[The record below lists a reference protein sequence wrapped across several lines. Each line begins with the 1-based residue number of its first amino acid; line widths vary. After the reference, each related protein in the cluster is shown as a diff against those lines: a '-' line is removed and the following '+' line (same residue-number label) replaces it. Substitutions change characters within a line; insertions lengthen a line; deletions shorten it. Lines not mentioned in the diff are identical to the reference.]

1 MYQKFFV
8 KRFRCLQEVEV
19 SSLGKLN
26 LILGANNVGKTALL
40 EAIWL
45 HHGFHNPELGER
57 IERFRGIPH
66 AKGNEF
72 LHDLF
77 LGFDPSKP
85 IELVATLPD
94 GSKKT
99 LRVTR
104 HEIKA
109 WPSGALG
116 QPIPDL
122 DLEEPE
128 RVSETTTKSILS
140 EIHFEC
146 PEQNSFARAI
156 VALDG
161 VHYEHAG
168 IKPASTAVFLAARR
182 RGAAAELAE
191 RFGDVAVTKELR
203 RLIGLL
209 NLLEPRLEDLR
220 MLHRGGLPLI
230 YGDVGTTQLV
240 PIALMGDGM
249 SRLLEIAL
257 AFSAA
262 KGGLLLVDEI
272 ENGLHYMVM
281 PKVWRSIKQLA
292 EAYDVQVFAATHSAE
307 CLQAAYEALQDESAG
322 TFAVHRLE
330 RAEQDQIRA
339 ITLDIDSLGAAL
351 EMGGEV
357 R

>member
-1 MYQKFFV
+1 MYNRILV

-45 HHGFHNPELGER
+45 HHGYHNPELGER

-66 AKGNEF
+66 VKGNEF

-77 LGFDPSKP
+77 LGFDPSEP
-85 IELVATLPD
+85 IELTAKLLD
-94 GSKKT
+94 GSNIT
-99 LRVTR
+99 LRISR
-104 HEIKA
+104 HEIKTRV
-109 WPSGALG
+109 SGVLEK
-116 QPIPDL
+116 PKSDL
-122 DLEEPE
+122 DSEEPD

-146 PEQNSFARAI
+146 LEQNSLARAI

-168 IKPASTAVFLAARR
+168 IKPTSTAVFLAARR
-182 RGAAAELAE
+182 RGTPAELAE
-191 RFGDVAVTKELR
+191 RFGDVAVSKELP
-203 RLIGLL
+203 RLTGLL

-220 MLHRGGLPLI
+220 ILHRGGLPLI

-249 SRLLEIAL
+249 GRLLEIAL

-281 PKVWRSIKQLA
+281 PKVWRSLKQLA

-322 TFAVHRLE
+322 TFVVHRLE
-330 RAEQDQIRA
+330 RVEQGQIRA
-339 ITLDIDSLGAAL
+339 ITLDIESLGAAL
-351 EMGGEV
+351 EIGGEV

>member
-8 KRFRCLQEVEV
+8 KHFRCLQEVEV
-19 SSLGKLN
+19 GSLGKLN
-26 LILGANNVGKTALL
+26 LILGANGVGKTALL

-45 HHGFHNPELGER
+45 HHGFHNPELGGR

-66 AKGNEF
+66 VKGNEF
-72 LHDLF
+72 LHNLF
-77 LGFDPSKP
+77 LGFDPSEP

-94 GSKKT
+94 GSNKT
-99 LRVTR
+99 LRISH
-104 HEIKA
+104 HEMKSRL
-109 WPSGALG
+109 SGALE
-116 QPIPDL
+116 QPTPDL
-122 DLEEPE
+122 DSGEPE
-128 RVSETTTKSILS
+128 HVSETTTKSILS

-146 PEQNSFARAI
+146 PEQNSLARAI

-161 VHYEHAG
+161 VHYEHTG
-168 IKPASTAVFLAARR
+168 VKPASTAVFLAARR
-182 RGAAAELAE
+182 RGTPAELAE
-191 RFGDVAVTKELR
+191 RFGNVAITKELQ
-203 RLIGLL
+203 RLISLL

-220 MLHRGGLPLI
+220 ILHRGGLPLI
-230 YGDVGTTQLV
+230 YGDLGTPQLV
-240 PIALMGDGM
+240 PMALMGDGM

-262 KGGLLLVDEI
+262 KNGLLLVDEI

-281 PKVWRSIKQLA
+281 AKVWRSIKQLA

-307 CLQAAYEALQDESAG
+307 CLQAAHEALQDELPG
-322 TFAVHRLE
+322 TFAIHRLE
-330 RAEQDQIRA
+330 RAEQDQIQA

-351 EMGGEV
+351 EMGGEI